1 VTRDDALEIVRDSMS
16 RGTITPTLGGVDREA
31 YLQEVSAELEAALID
46 PLVAMV
52 LDEAY
57 HHGLLGLLAEHD
69 ALVLARSDEH
79 FLGFVPATG
88 DFFLCYGPDPTR
100 LNALGF
106 YSADALAEW
115 LG

>member
-1 VTRDDALEIVRDSMS
+1 MS
-16 RGTITPTLGGVDREA
+16 RGTATPTVGGGERES
-31 YLQEVSAELEAALID
+31 YLQQVSAELERATID
-46 PLVAMV
+46 PLVATV

-57 HHGLLGLLAEHD
+57 HHGLLAKLAEHE
-69 ALVLARSDEH
+69 ALVLARSDDH

-106 YSADALAEW
+106 YSNDALAEW